1 MVLFSAYRIDQ
12 FGDPEG
18 FKNQLGAVLEQYPD
32 DVILH
37 VCDPRTGIQRRAKFP
52 PTISEMVEACNE
64 RVAELKR
71 HERYAT
77 WGQDRARPNDQAL
90 LSPPRQSRPSYAE
103 LKARYGPNRGIA
115 DVDPVRTRGPQ
126 PGASRAMTAA
136 DIVDHYATHGL
147 DFSRKDEA

>member
-1 MVLFSAYRIDQ
+1 MLFSAYRIDQ

-37 VCDPRTGIQRRAKFP
+37 VCDPRTGIQRRARFP

-77 WGQDRARPNDQAL
+77 WGEYRERQRDQAL
-90 LSPPRQSRPSYAE
+90 LPPPRESRASYAE
-103 LKARYGPNRGIA
+103 LKARYGPNWGIA
-115 DVDPVRTRGPQ
+115 DVDPVRTRGQQ
-126 PGASRAMTAA
+126 PGASETVTAA
-136 DIVDHYATHGL
+136 DVVDHYRTHGL